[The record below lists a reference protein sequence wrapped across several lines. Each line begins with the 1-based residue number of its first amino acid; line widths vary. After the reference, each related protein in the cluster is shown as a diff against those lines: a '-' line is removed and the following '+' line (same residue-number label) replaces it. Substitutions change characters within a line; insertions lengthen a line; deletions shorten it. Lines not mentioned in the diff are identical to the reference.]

1 MAILAECPVCRKAQS
16 KKNKRCKC
24 GANLEK
30 LKKQKEK
37 VKYYIAYRVNGKMKW
52 ELPDDPYSVESA
64 EACLGKRSVQKAERR
79 ILDIEPEWNITFK
92 GLTEWYIDRL
102 LNAHE
107 ARRLRSI
114 ETVKLYLNKF
124 CKRFGNSVVAD
135 ITLGDLEDL
144 QIERQAQGNSP
155 KTIQN
160 EIGYVKS
167 MINAAY
173 KHRKVGI
180 QVREVFSRIESV
192 YTKPEKERS
201 RRNVVYSVG
210 DFENLLSHSE
220 GHTKDILI
228 LAYWTG
234 MRAGEIRK
242 LTWDKV
248 DLKNRSIRLKADD
261 TKEKKGKEIPIG
273 ERVFEMLTA
282 HRKVVRIGVAIDKD
296 NPVFPA
302 GRGAKGE
309 ITRHFSTG
317 LKTAHEKAGLLYGRK
332 VDGGYVFHDLRNTFI
347 TDMDEAG
354 VPKKVTDA
362 ITGHSDG
369 SMHDH
374 YSKVRIERK
383 IEAIRE
389 LDAYRASVR
398 QVLGTEITTT

>member
-1 MAILAECPVCRKAQS
+1 
-16 KKNKRCKC
+16 
-24 GANLEK
+24 
-30 LKKQKEK
+30 
-37 VKYYIAYRVNGKMKW
+37 
-52 ELPDDPYSVESA
+52 
-64 EACLGKRSVQKAERR
+64 
-79 ILDIEPEWNITFK
+79 
-92 GLTEWYIDRL
+92 
-102 LNAHE
+102 
-107 ARRLRSI
+107 
-114 ETVKLYLNKF
+114 
-124 CKRFGNSVVAD
+124 
-135 ITLGDLEDL
+135 
-144 QIERQAQGNSP
+144 
-155 KTIQN
+155 
-160 EIGYVKS
+160 
-167 MINAAY
+167 
-173 KHRKVGI
+173 
-180 QVREVFSRIESV
+180 
-192 YTKPEKERS
+192 
-201 RRNVVYSVG
+201 
-210 DFENLLSHSE
+210 
-220 GHTKDILI
+220 
-228 LAYWTG
+228 

-282 HRKVVRIGVAIDKD
+282 YRKVVRIGAVIDKD

-332 VDGGYVFHDLRNTFI
+332 VEGGYIFHDLRNTFI

-383 IEAIRE
+383 LEAIRE
-389 LDAYRASVR
+389 LDDYRASVR
-398 QVLGTEITTT
+398 QTLGMKTTTI